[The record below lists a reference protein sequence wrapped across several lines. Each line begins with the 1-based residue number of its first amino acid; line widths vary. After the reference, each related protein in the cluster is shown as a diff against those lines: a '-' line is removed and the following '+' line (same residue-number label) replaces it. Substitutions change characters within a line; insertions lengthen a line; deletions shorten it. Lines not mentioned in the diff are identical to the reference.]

1 MSSQNT
7 LEVARVKTTVDLEAK
22 SVTVFVPGTTLS
34 MAVEFADLNPSVTL
48 AAIAQGV
55 VKKVTDGAAIAKDPT
70 TGKSATIEEKW
81 AAMLAIRDRIVGPN
95 GQWNVDAKRAAQLR
109 KEAQEAQEWQATLA
123 ALCAIKGTTL
133 DSAEGGKLAAWANA
147 KGREAVVALRNAKP
161 EFMAEYVK
169 ALAALKA
176 SATSQGEEV
185 DSLLDELDA
194 L

>member
-1 MSSQNT
+1 MFSQNT
-7 LEVARVKTTVDLEAK
+7 LEIARVKTAVDLDSK

-34 MAVEFADLNPSVTL
+34 MVVNFADLNPSVTL

-55 VKKVTDGAAIAKDPT
+55 VKKVTDGAAIAKDPL
-70 TGKSATIEEKW
+70 TGKSATIDEKW

-109 KEAQEAQEWQATLA
+109 KEVQEAQEWQATLA
-123 ALCAIKGTTL
+123 ALCAYKGVSM
-133 DSAEGGKLAAWANA
+133 DSSEGNILVKWADGKG
-147 KGREAVVALRNAKP
+147 KEAMVALRNAKP
-161 EFMAEYVK
+161 KFLAEYVK

-176 SATSQGEEV
+176 STTSQGEEV